1 MKTLIAV
8 LTGINKFEIRKKM
21 KHKRGKTDNSNVPLL
36 DFRKLDKDKKRKVKV
51 KPIEEKKESQNNKRV
66 KKDFHGKN
74 LSEKKKESLN
84 ENTKNKDSIKTLQKK
99 MSDKIKKILDA
110 EDKEKEKKSSNIV
123 LKIPSNKEIIE
134 AENRESKEGKE
145 DHQQR
150 IIDLK
155 RKEKQLT
162 SQMKELNVEKE
173 IKEYQT
179 FGK

>member
-1 MKTLIAV
+1 
-8 LTGINKFEIRKKM
+8 
-21 KHKRGKTDNSNVPLL
+21 
-36 DFRKLDKDKKRKVKV
+36 
-51 KPIEEKKESQNNKRV
+51 
-66 KKDFHGKN
+66 
-74 LSEKKKESLN
+74 
-84 ENTKNKDSIKTLQKK
+84 
-99 MSDKIKKILDA
+99 MSDKIMKILDA
-110 EDKEKEKKSSNIV
+110 EDKEKEKKNSNIV
-123 LKIPSNKEIIE
+123 LKIPSNKEIKE